1 MFGPGCSLLDVFF
14 LMKRNRIVV
23 MGFMGSMPI
32 AGVIWQ
38 HIHYVVGLQR
48 LGCDVYYIEDSARL
62 PYNPQTFE
70 VNNEFVYAAQGL
82 DRLLKEFGFKNH
94 WGFCARYLPSNPT
107 AGLPLKRIR
116 QLYREADAILNIC
129 GTQEFND
136 DLLVSDR
143 ILYIESDPGV
153 EQIKIDKRV
162 KSTVEY
168 LRRHRAL
175 FTFGE
180 NIGTKDFPVLLHGF
194 NWLPTRQ
201 PVVTDLWKSARSP
214 SRAAVF
220 TTIANWSTS
229 GLKDI
234 AWRGKRYLWS
244 KSREFL
250 RFISAP
256 KEAGETFEMATNI
269 DDSRTRRKFKQNAWR
284 LTSPLQMS
292 VDYWLY
298 RDYIQRSKGEF
309 TVAKDQYV
317 RLNTGWFSDR
327 SACYLAAGRPVIT
340 QETGFT
346 KNYGGKLGLLSF
358 RTLDEIANA
367 VKRINADYTKPS
379 LAAYA
384 LAREVFE
391 AETVLKSILDRAGI
405 LGDGANP
412 SWSARDL
419 NVESMYRVCCVRKGH
434 LLMQIRTLIFKYAV

>member
-1 MFGPGCSLLDVFF
+1 
-14 LMKRNRIVV
+14 MKPKRIVV

-48 LGCDVYYIEDSARL
+48 LGHDVYYIEDSARL
-62 PYNPQTFE
+62 PYNPETFE
-70 VNNEFVYAAQGL
+70 VTNEFDYAA
-82 DRLLKEFGFKNH
+82 RLLSRLSREFGFKNR
-94 WGFCARYLPSNPT
+94 WAFCARYLPANPT
-107 AGLPLKRIR
+107 AGLPFKKIQ
-116 QLYREADAILNIC
+116 QLYREADAILNVC

-136 DLLVSDR
+136 ALLVSDR

-153 EQIKIDKRV
+153 EQIKIDKEV
-162 KSTVEY
+162 KSTIEY

-180 NIGTKDFPVLLHGF
+180 NVGTKSFPVPTHGF
-194 NWLPTRQ
+194 KWLPTRQ
-201 PVVTDLWKSARSP
+201 PVVTDFWRTKRSP

-220 TTIANWSTS
+220 TTVANWSTS

-234 AWRGKRYLWS
+234 SWRKRKYLWS

-256 KEAGETFEMATNI
+256 KKAGETFEMATNI
-269 DDSRTRRKFKQNAWR
+269 EDTATRKKFERNGWR
-284 LTSPLQMS
+284 LRCPLQMS

-317 RLNTGWFSDR
+317 RLETGWFSDR

-346 KNYGGKLGLLSF
+346 KLYGGKAGLLSF
-358 RTLDEIANA
+358 QSLGEITDAVVAISREYANHS
-367 VKRINADYTKPS
+367 R
-379 LAAYA
+379 AARDI
-384 LAREVFE
+384 AREFFE
-391 AETVLKSILDRAGI
+391 AEKVVKSILDRAGI
-405 LGDGANP
+405 
-412 SWSARDL
+412 
-419 NVESMYRVCCVRKGH
+419 
-434 LLMQIRTLIFKYAV
+434 

>member
-1 MFGPGCSLLDVFF
+1 MFGTGCCAFDVF
-14 LMKRNRIVV
+14 LMKRKRIVV

-70 VNNEFVYAAQGL
+70 VNNEFDYAAYVL
-82 DRLLKEFGFKNH
+82 DRLSQEFGFRNR
-94 WGFCARYLPSNPT
+94 WGFCARYLPRTPT

-129 GTQEFND
+129 GTQELND
-136 DLLVSDR
+136 DLLASDR

-162 KSTVEY
+162 ESTVDY
-168 LRRHRAL
+168 LQRHRAL

-180 NIGTKDFPVLLHGF
+180 NIGTKGFPVPTHGF
-194 NWLPTRQ
+194 KWLPTRQ
-201 PVVTDLWKSARSP
+201 PVVTDLWKIDRP
-214 SRAAVF
+214 LPRAAVF
-220 TTIANWSTS
+220 TSVANWSTS

-234 AWRGKRYLWS
+234 TWRRKKYLWS

-256 KEAGETFEMATNI
+256 KKSGEPFELATNI
-269 DDSRTRRKFKQNAWR
+269 EDVKTQKRFLRNGWR
-284 LTSPLQMS
+284 LRCPLQMS
-292 VDYWLY
+292 VDYWRY
-298 RDYIQRSKGEF
+298 RDYIRRSKGEF

-327 SACYLAAGRPVIT
+327 SACYLAAGRPLIT

-346 KNYGGKLGLLSF
+346 NTYGGKLGLLSF
-358 RTLDEIANA
+358 RSLDEIVDA
-367 VKRINADYTKPS
+367 VKMINANYAKHS
-379 LAAYA
+379 RAARA
-384 LAREVFE
+384 LACEFFE
-391 AETVLKSILDRAGI
+391 AEKVLESVLDRAGI
-405 LGDGANP
+405 
-412 SWSARDL
+412 
-419 NVESMYRVCCVRKGH
+419 
-434 LLMQIRTLIFKYAV
+434 